1 MSIERVRAYFRER
14 NMEDR
19 VQEFEVS
26 SATVELAAQAL
37 NVKGQRI
44 AKTLS
49 FHVDDHVVLIVAAGD
64 AKIDNRT
71 YKHRFGEKAHLIA
84 FDEVEALTGHA
95 PGGVCPFALK
105 PGVRVFLDE
114 SLKRFDSVWPAAGA
128 DHTAVFLKLNELE
141 ALAQPESWVDV
152 CKEKGRNAVG
162 TSRPFLGKPCFR
174 LWADVQA
181 APSPFQGWR
190 RSQPDASFPGQQPP
204 RARAPRRRRWKVW
217 THTS

>member
-1 MSIERVRAYFRER
+1 MAFEEVKAFMTARGFA
-14 NMEDR
+14 DR
-19 VQEFEVS
+19 LRILDGS
-26 SATVELAAQAL
+26 SATVELAAQTLGCAPEH
-37 NVKGQRI
+37 I
-44 AKTLS
+44 AKTVSLR
-49 FHVDDHVVLIVAAGD
+49 LKTGPIVIVTAGD

-84 FDEVEALTGHA
+84 FDEVANLWVSA

-152 CKEKGRNAVG
+152 CKGCREEETA
-162 TSRPFLGKPCFR
+162 L
-174 LWADVQA
+174 A
-181 APSPFQGWR
+181 A
-190 RSQPDASFPGQQPP
+190 
-204 RARAPRRRRWKVW
+204 
-217 THTS
+217 